1 MDLLNDRGIFIVNI
15 MRSILMKL
23 SYQDKYKVV
32 DRNMSDSNVG
42 GRKNKNIRNHIFVLN
57 SVMND
62 VIQNKKKCIDVEILD
77 YKQCFDSMWMD
88 ECINDLWDAGVQDD
102 HLALIYE
109 INSKVDVAVK
119 TPFGLTERKQIEK
132 VVMQGEV
139 YGPLCCSV
147 QVDTFGKECMEKNK
161 FLYQYKESV
170 GIPPLS
176 MVDDL
181 VLTSRCGIESVLM
194 NGFINCK
201 TNQKKLQYGVDKC
214 HRMHVGPKNHL
225 CPDLFIDSWEVKS
238 VDVLDTGV
246 TGLVDSFTGSSLVES
261 SDSEKY
267 LGDIICKD
275 GSNKKNIEA
284 RKGKGTGIKNQIM
297 DILDDICFGPY
308 TFEVALVLRDSLLIN
323 GILTN
328 SEAWLA
334 LSTAEVEQLE
344 QADESLMRRILKVSQ
359 GCPKEM
365 LYLELGCTPIRF
377 IIMLRR
383 IMFLHYMLHEDP
395 NCLIQRVLQAQ
406 IAQPSKNYFV
416 QTVENILEEL
426 DIHFSYDDLKKIS
439 KQCLNKFVKQK
450 IDEKA
455 FLFLNQKKQK
465 HSKVLHINHK
475 ALEMQNYLKPENVNS
490 IQMSKFVFSARTR
503 MLDLGANFPK
513 KYEGKTKCR
522 LGCDQLDSQEH
533 LLDCP
538 HLIEN
543 EIIVASNEVVY
554 EDLFSSEV
562 HKQLKIAAILESKF
576 RLRKQKVQ

>member
-1 MDLLNDRGIFIVNI
+1 MIMNKVEFEEYKEFYFDFFTLFIFFH
-15 MRSILMKL
+15 
-23 SYQDKYKVV
+23 D
-32 DRNMSDSNVG
+32 D
-42 GRKNKNIRNHIFVLN
+42 
-57 SVMND
+57 
-62 VIQNKKKCIDVEILD
+62 
-77 YKQCFDSMWMD
+77 
-88 ECINDLWDAGVQDD
+88 NDLWDAGVQDD

-139 YGPLCCSV
+139 YGHLCCSV
-147 QVDTFGKECMEKNK
+147 QLDTFGNECMQKNK

-181 VLTSRCGIESVLM
+181 VLISRCGIESVLM

-238 VDVLDTGV
+238 MDVLDTGV

-284 RKGKGTGIKNQIM
+284 RKGKGTGMKNQIM

-344 QADESLMRRILKVSQ
+344 QADE
-359 GCPKEM
+359 
-365 LYLELGCTPIRF
+365 
-377 IIMLRR
+377 
-383 IMFLHYMLHEDP
+383 
-395 NCLIQRVLQAQ
+395 
-406 IAQPSKNYFV
+406 
-416 QTVENILEEL
+416 
-426 DIHFSYDDLKKIS
+426 
-439 KQCLNKFVKQK
+439 
-450 IDEKA
+450 
-455 FLFLNQKKQK
+455 
-465 HSKVLHINHK
+465 
-475 ALEMQNYLKPENVNS
+475 
-490 IQMSKFVFSARTR
+490 
-503 MLDLGANFPK
+503 
-513 KYEGKTKCR
+513 
-522 LGCDQLDSQEH
+522 
-533 LLDCP
+533 
-538 HLIEN
+538 
-543 EIIVASNEVVY
+543 
-554 EDLFSSEV
+554 
-562 HKQLKIAAILESKF
+562 
-576 RLRKQKVQ
+576 